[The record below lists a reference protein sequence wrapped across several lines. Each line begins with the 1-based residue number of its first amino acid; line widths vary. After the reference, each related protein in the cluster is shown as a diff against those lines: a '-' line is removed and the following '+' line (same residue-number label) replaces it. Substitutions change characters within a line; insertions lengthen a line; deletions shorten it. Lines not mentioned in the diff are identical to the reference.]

1 MKYTFIA
8 DESIERSAV
17 EWLRK
22 KGYTVIHI
30 TEYSPGISDTDVLKL
45 AWKKKSI
52 LITNDKDFGDLVF
65 RQRKKVSG
73 IILVRADDETV
84 ENKIKLI
91 DNVLKKAEDKLR
103 GVFIVVNERG
113 IRIR

>member
-30 TEYSPGISDTDVLKL
+30 TEYSPGISDTVVLKL

-52 LITNDKDFGDLVF
+52 LITN
-65 RQRKKVSG
+65 
-73 IILVRADDETV
+73 
-84 ENKIKLI
+84 
-91 DNVLKKAEDKLR
+91 
-103 GVFIVVNERG
+103 
-113 IRIR
+113 